1 VTRLRASTHI
11 ERAALTLVSLAAFYA
26 IWLGIGLPGLLPGPA
41 GAANTP
47 AGSVVEAQLGARSR
61 PVQQP
66 GRRPAVPPARVRTRL
81 VSGISH
87 DAAGPSARAAAPAA
101 PAPAVAPAPSQPDRQ
116 PAATAPPAAP
126 PPPAPPATIAQPEL
140 PTPPTPPTTTTTADG
155 VQTVGAAA
163 QSTVDTADGVQ
174 TVGAAAQSTVD
185 TAVGAL
191 PTVPDVSSVTSLVP
205 SVSH

>member
-1 VTRLRASTHI
+1 VTRLRASTHT

-66 GRRPAVPPARVRTRL
+66 GRRPAVPQARVRTRL
-81 VSGISH
+81 VSRISH
-87 DAAGPSARAAAPAA
+87 DVAGPSARAAAPAA
-101 PAPAVAPAPSQPDRQ
+101 PAPAAAPAPSQPNRQ

-126 PPPAPPATIAQPEL
+126 PPPALPAAIAQPEL
-140 PTPPTPPTTTTTADG
+140 PTPPTTTTTADV

-163 QSTVDTADGVQ
+163 QSTVDTA
-174 TVGAAAQSTVD
+174 A
-185 TAVGAL
+185 GAL